1 MMTATVISDGN
12 HQAISIPQ
20 EMQTERKEFIIRKV
34 GEGDLLFPVD
44 DPWYPLRLSIGQ
56 MSDDFMEKSGQP
68 TWAEV
73 SEREEF

>member
-34 GEGDLLFPVD
+34 GEGGLSPVD
-44 DPWYPLRLSIGQ
+44 APWYFMLERLRIS
-56 MSDDFMEKSGQP
+56 
-68 TWAEV
+68 
-73 SEREEF
+73 